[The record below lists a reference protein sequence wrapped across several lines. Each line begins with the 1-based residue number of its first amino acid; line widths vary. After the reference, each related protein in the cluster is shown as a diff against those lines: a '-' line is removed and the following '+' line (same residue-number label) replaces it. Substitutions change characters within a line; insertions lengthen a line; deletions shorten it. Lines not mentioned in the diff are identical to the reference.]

1 MYFSVTCGILKLKP
15 YVGVKR
21 DDDDDDDDDDNDD
34 DVAVEDD
41 DDELNHLFLLRERT
55 DKKIKSESV
64 YLSIN
69 RLTYNATVEFR

>member
-1 MYFSVTCGILKLKP
+1 MYFSVTCSILKLKP

-41 DDELNHLFLLRERT
+41 DDDDELNHLFLLRERT
-55 DKKIKSESV
+55 DKKNQI
-64 YLSIN
+64 
-69 RLTYNATVEFR
+69 